1 MAIEAGQSEVEI
13 YFRRKSCNTV
23 IFVRFEPESF
33 DSILRAVGM
42 GGLEMHEVV
51 QDSSRRALHLP
62 VTVTNTGGLAVA
74 QVGGGKLVIS
84 T

>member
-1 MAIEAGQSEVEI
+1 MVAIEAGSLRVKL

-33 DSILRAVGM
+33 DSVLRAVGD
-42 GGLEMHEVV
+42 GRLEVHEVV

-62 VTVTNTGGLAVA
+62 VTVTNTGGLAV
-74 QVGGGKLVIS
+74 
-84 T
+84 